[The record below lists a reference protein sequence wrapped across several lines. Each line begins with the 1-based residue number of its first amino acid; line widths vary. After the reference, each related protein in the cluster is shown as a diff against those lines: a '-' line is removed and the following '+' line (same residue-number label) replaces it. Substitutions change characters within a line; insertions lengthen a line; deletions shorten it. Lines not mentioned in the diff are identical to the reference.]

1 MIFSSVWKLI
11 KRNKIVSMALPSV
24 GLTCYLNTALH
35 LLADVTRNAA
45 AAIDERPQSMLAAAL
60 AYLRCSRSVDMP
72 CQMPRALMINLCSEL
87 KIQVGIPDDPSSIL
101 MQLCSEKE
109 MADLVGKCLASR
121 VCNKCGAQAQ
131 IGLPGM
137 PFSVVEVPLT
147 APRIELLSLLDT
159 ENKCASCG
167 CPDTSIQFGD
177 KHTLIY
183 ITRDVRTTQ
192 VRVSF
197 PRFLCKEQELMGIA
211 LWNSKSIHYT
221 YISRHT
227 DGTWRYYNDEA
238 VTIMPH
244 SWIPDGDVV
253 NVLADSVVALVYGPP
268 STTSA
273 AGAAAPAHKQLYL
286 DSLLPEIDN
295 DSKDQLVNDI
305 FKLSPL
311 KPKQFSCLQPNFIN
325 GPWIRVC
332 LNDNVV
338 GRMLYISDCSCP
350 YVTRDNW
357 IVFYD
362 AYCTGHVFLLP
373 ASHTYITKKPDT
385 TGHNFLLP
393 ESPVC
398 AAPPK
403 RQNQP
408 PIYVSVIVNVQ

>member
-1 MIFSSVWKLI
+1 
-11 KRNKIVSMALPSV
+11 
-24 GLTCYLNTALH
+24 
-35 LLADVTRNAA
+35 
-45 AAIDERPQSMLAAAL
+45 
-60 AYLRCSRSVDMP
+60 
-72 CQMPRALMINLCSEL
+72 MINLCREL
-87 KIQVGIPDDPSSIL
+87 KIQVGIPDDPSSVL
-101 MQLCSEKE
+101 MHLCAEKE
-109 MADLVGKCLASR
+109 MSDLVGKCWASR
-121 VCNKCGAQAQ
+121 VCSKCGAQAQ

-137 PFSVVEVPLT
+137 PFCIVEVPTT
-147 APRIELLSLLDT
+147 APRVELLSLLDPK
-159 ENKCASCG
+159 NKCAGCG

-183 ITRDVRTTQ
+183 MTRDVRTTQ

-211 LWNSKSIHYT
+211 MWNSESIHYT

-268 STTSA
+268 SKTSA
-273 AGAAAPAHKQLYL
+273 Y
-286 DSLLPEIDN
+286 SLLPRIDN
-295 DSKDQLVNDI
+295 DGNDQLVNDI

-311 KPKQFSCLQPNFIN
+311 KPKQFSRLQPNFIN

-338 GRMLYISDCSCP
+338 GRMLYISDCSRP
-350 YVTRDNW
+350 HVTRDNW

-373 ASHTYITKKPDT
+373 ASHTYITNKPDD

-393 ESPVC
+393 ESPVR
-398 AAPPK
+398 AGPPK
-403 RQNQP
+403 RQDQP
-408 PIYVSVIVNVQ
+408 PIYVSVLVNVQ